1 MINIPA
7 AWETG
12 SQIRDLQPETGMWR
26 HPQRAARHPD
36 YTGKIYPL
44 ALWHHPLFFNTFPR
58 ER

>member
-12 SQIRDLQPETGMWR
+12 SQIRDLQPEMGLWR
-26 HPQRAARHPD
+26 HPQRAARQPD
-36 YTGKIYPL
+36 WTGNINPL
-44 ALWHHPLFFNTFPR
+44 PPGHHPLFFKTFLR